1 MTYEKMKQ
9 IEGQHLDRMVLII
22 GGYAQGQLEYVRQ
35 RYEVTDRQVFSA
47 CLLDTIRDQDESQDT
62 QTEQLVVIQDF
73 NVWLREEI
81 LAAQSH
87 DGMDSE
93 TEFEV
98 VAAEKA
104 QKKDSET
111 VIFEQLQRKLGDLLR
126 RYPNVI
132 LISDEIGN
140 GLIPMAREERIL
152 RDLIGRTQ
160 VYLAGQADEVIRV
173 VCGIGQRIK

>member
-47 CLLDTIRDQDESQDT
+47 CLPDTIRDQDESQDT
-62 QTEQLVVIQDF
+62 QTEQPVVIQDF

-81 LAAQSH
+81 MSA
-87 DGMDSE
+87 
-93 TEFEV
+93 
-98 VAAEKA
+98 
-104 QKKDSET
+104 KKESET

>member
-1 MTYEKMKQ
+1 
-9 IEGQHLDRMVLII
+9 MVLII

-35 RYEVTDRQVFSA
+35 RYEITDRQVFSA
-47 CLLDTIRDQDESQDT
+47 CLPDTARDQEESQDK
-62 QTEQLVVIQDF
+62 QTGQPIVILDF

-81 LAAQSH
+81 LAA
-87 DGMDSE
+87 E
-93 TEFEV
+93 
-98 VAAEKA
+98 
-104 QKKDSET
+104 KDSET
-111 VIFEQLQRKLGDLLR
+111 VIFEQLQRKLEDLLR

-132 LISDEIGN
+132 LISDEVGN

-173 VCGIGQRIK
+173 ICGIGQQIK